1 MFPKTHFS
9 FDYLQLL
16 DFYGSYEID
25 TTVWHTASRT
35 FYRVKVRV
43 FTPDLQ

>member
-1 MFPKTHFS
+1 MLSKTHFS
-9 FDYLQLL
+9 FDYLQHL
-16 DFYGSYEID
+16 DFYRGLKIY
-25 TTVWHTASRT
+25 TTLWHKASRT